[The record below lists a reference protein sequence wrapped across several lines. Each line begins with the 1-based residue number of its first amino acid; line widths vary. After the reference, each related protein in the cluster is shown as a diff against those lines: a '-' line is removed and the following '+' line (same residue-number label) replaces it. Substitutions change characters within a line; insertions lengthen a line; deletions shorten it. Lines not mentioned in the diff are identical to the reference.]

1 MNTFILPEDGSSKK
15 YALAT
20 YYIELPK
27 EENIIDK
34 AKKMALGQTLG
45 TWVEVP
51 GISAEMQEI
60 FWKLPR
66 RNYLPSFIIAIAPIL
81 FRLPIQPLTL
91 APISLCSLQH
101 F

>member
-51 GISAEMQEI
+51 
-60 FWKLPR
+60 
-66 RNYLPSFIIAIAPIL
+66 
-81 FRLPIQPLTL
+81 
-91 APISLCSLQH
+91 
-101 F
+101 